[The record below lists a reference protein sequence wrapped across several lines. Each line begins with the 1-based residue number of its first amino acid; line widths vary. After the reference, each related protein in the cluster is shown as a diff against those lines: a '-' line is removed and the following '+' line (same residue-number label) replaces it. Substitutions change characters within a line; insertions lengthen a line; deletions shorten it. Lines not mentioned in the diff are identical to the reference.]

1 MQPRAHLAA
10 DLLWQLK
17 SSDAETSSSQWP
29 IQADGIACS
38 ILLCSENQLESR
50 RGRIH
55 VQVDNGRLLCEDD

>member
-17 SSDAETSSSQWP
+17 SLDAETSSSQWP
-29 IQADGIACS
+29 IQTDGIAYS
-38 ILLCSENQLESR
+38 ILPRSENQLESR

-55 VQVDNGRLLCEDD
+55 VQVDNGRLAL